1 MDMVK
6 AFRAVGTF
14 RSGVKNQPFTMD
26 IVADDKDGAM
36 EYIYSNFGSR
46 HGVKRRF
53 VVVTSMSEI
62 DPAESTDPRVISAFR
77 K

>member
-1 MDMVK
+1 MVK

>member
-1 MDMVK
+1 MVK
-6 AFRAVGTF
+6 AFRVVGTF
-14 RSGVKNQPFTMD
+14 RSGVNNQPFTMD
-26 IVADDKDGAM
+26 VVADDKDGAM

-53 VVVTSMSEI
+53 VVVSSMSEI
-62 DPAESTDPRVISAFR
+62 DPSESTDPRVISAFR

>member
-1 MDMVK
+1 MVK

-14 RSGVKNQPFTMD
+14 RSGVKNQPFTID

-53 VVVTSMSEI
+53 VVVSSVSEI

>member
-1 MDMVK
+1 MQK

-26 IVADDKDGAM
+26 VVAEDEDGAM

-46 HGVKRRF
+46 HGVKRR
-53 VVVTSMSEI
+53 VVIVSSMNEI
-62 DPAESTDPRVISAFR
+62 NPSESTDPRVISAFR
-77 K
+77 E

>member
-1 MDMVK
+1 MVK

-14 RSGVKNQPFTMD
+14 RSGVKDQPFTID
-26 IVADDKDGAM
+26 VVADDEDGAM

-53 VVVTSMSEI
+53 VVVSSMSEI
-62 DPAESTDPRVISAFR
+62 DPSESTDPRVISAFR
-77 K
+77 E

>member
-1 MDMVK
+1 MVMVK

-14 RSGVKNQPFTMD
+14 RSGVKNQPFTID
-26 IVADDKDGAM
+26 VVADDEDGAM

-53 VVVTSMSEI
+53 VVASSMNEI
-62 DPAESTDPRVISAFR
+62 NPSESTDPRVISAFR
-77 K
+77 E

>member
-1 MDMVK
+1 MVK

-14 RSGVKNQPFTMD
+14 RSGVKNQPFTID
-26 IVADDKDGAM
+26 VVADDEDGAM

-53 VVVTSMSEI
+53 VVVSSMDEI
-62 DPAESTDPRVISAFR
+62 DPSESTDPRVISAFR
-77 K
+77 E

>member
-1 MDMVK
+1 MVK

-14 RSGVKNQPFTMD
+14 RSGVKNQPFTID
-26 IVADDKDGAM
+26 VVADDEDGAM

-53 VVVTSMSEI
+53 VVVSSMNEI
-62 DPAESTDPRVISAFR
+62 DPSESTDPRVISAFR
-77 K
+77 E

>member
-1 MDMVK
+1 MVK

-14 RSGVKNQPFTMD
+14 RSGGKNQPFTID
-26 IVADDKDGAM
+26 VVADDEDGAM

-53 VVVTSMSEI
+53 VVVSSMGEI
-62 DPAESTDPRVISAFR
+62 DPSESTDPRVISAFR
-77 K
+77 E

>member
-1 MDMVK
+1 MVMVK

-14 RSGVKNQPFTMD
+14 RSGVKNQPFTID
-26 IVADDKDGAM
+26 VVADDEDGAM

-53 VVVTSMSEI
+53 VVVSSMSEI
-62 DPAESTDPRVISAFR
+62 NPSESTDPRVISAFR
-77 K
+77 E

>member
-1 MDMVK
+1 MVK

-14 RSGVKNQPFTMD
+14 RSGVKNQPFTID
-26 IVADDKDGAM
+26 VVADDEDGAM

-53 VVVTSMSEI
+53 VVVSSMSEI
-62 DPAESTDPRVISAFR
+62 NPSESTDPRVISAFR
-77 K
+77 E

>member
-1 MDMVK
+1 MVK

-26 IVADDKDGAM
+26 VVAEDEDGAM

-53 VVVTSMSEI
+53 VVVSSMNEI
-62 DPAESTDPRVISAFR
+62 NPSESTDPRVISAFR
-77 K
+77 E

>member
-1 MDMVK
+1 MVK

-14 RSGVKNQPFTMD
+14 RSGVKNQPFTID
-26 IVADDKDGAM
+26 VVADDEDGAM

-53 VVVTSMSEI
+53 VVVSSMNEI
-62 DPAESTDPRVISAFR
+62 NPSESTDPRVISAFR
-77 K
+77 E

>member
-1 MDMVK
+1 MKK

-26 IVADDKDGAM
+26 VVAEDEDGAM

-53 VVVTSMSEI
+53 VIVSSMNEI
-62 DPAESTDPRVISAFR
+62 NPSESTDPRVISAFR
-77 K
+77 E

>member
-1 MDMVK
+1 MVK
-6 AFRAVGTF
+6 VFRVVGTF
-14 RSGVKNQPFTMD
+14 RSGVNNQPFTMD
-26 IVADDKDGAM
+26 VVADDKDGAM

-53 VVVTSMSEI
+53 VVISSMSEI
-62 DPAESTDPRVISAFR
+62 DPSESTDPRVISAFR

>member
-1 MDMVK
+1 MVK

-26 IVADDKDGAM
+26 VVADDKDGAM

-53 VVVTSMSEI
+53 VVVSSMSEI

-77 K
+77 N

>member
-1 MDMVK
+1 MVK

-14 RSGVKNQPFTMD
+14 RSGGKNQPFTID
-26 IVADDKDGAM
+26 VVADDEDGAM

-53 VVVTSMSEI
+53 VVVSSMNEI
-62 DPAESTDPRVISAFR
+62 NPSESTDPRVISAFR
-77 K
+77 E

>member
-1 MDMVK
+1 MVK

-26 IVADDKDGAM
+26 LVADDESSAM
-36 EYIYSNFGSR
+36 EYVYSNFGSR

-53 VVVTSMSEI
+53 VVVSSMDEI
-62 DPAESTDPRVISAFR
+62 DPSESTDPRVVSAFR
-77 K
+77 E

>member
-1 MDMVK
+1 MVK

-53 VVVTSMSEI
+53 VVVSSMSEI

>member
-1 MDMVK
+1 MVK

-14 RSGVKNQPFTMD
+14 RSGVENQPFTID
-26 IVADDKDGAM
+26 VVADDEDGAM

-53 VVVTSMSEI
+53 VVVSSMSEI
-62 DPAESTDPRVISAFR
+62 DPSESTDPRVISAFR
-77 K
+77 E

>member
-1 MDMVK
+1 MVK

-26 IVADDKDGAM
+26 VVADDKDGAM

-53 VVVTSMSEI
+53 VVVSSMSEI

>member
-1 MDMVK
+1 MQK
-6 AFRAVGTF
+6 AFRAVGKF

-26 IVADDKDGAM
+26 VVAEDEDGAM

-53 VVVTSMSEI
+53 VIVSSMNEI
-62 DPAESTDPRVISAFR
+62 NPSESTDPRVISAFR
-77 K
+77 E

>member
-1 MDMVK
+1 MVK

-53 VVVTSMSEI
+53 VVVSSVSEI

>member
-1 MDMVK
+1 MVK

-14 RSGVKNQPFTMD
+14 RSGVKNQPFTID
-26 IVADDKDGAM
+26 VVADDEDGAM

-53 VVVTSMSEI
+53 VVVSSMSEI
-62 DPAESTDPRVISAFR
+62 DPSESTDPRVISAFR
-77 K
+77 E